1 MKKSLLAIAIAAA
14 VPAVASAQVTVGGIM
29 DGGFNSV
36 TTTNTPFTGS
46 KAETT
51 VNQTGGNAAGAL
63 ASNRLFFR
71 GTEKFG
77 DMTAGFH
84 YELGLDAGGT
94 GNLQVGM
101 TNNANGAPLSTAP
114 SQGVRR
120 SVVTLGGGFGMV
132 EIGRDYTPIFSLSA
146 ATDTSM
152 ADNVNIGKSV
162 YLNGAASVTTVR
174 NNGQLMYTTPS
185 MGGLTAKIAI
195 VNRSQDP
202 NTNGDVESIGGSLMY
217 NAGPLMLGAAFNNQK
232 TRSCTANTTATAHSQ
247 LIGFSASNAACDST
261 KPLTVT
267 KRDETLFGATYT
279 FNKDLSLQFQYGDLD
294 QKAGTARTEYKGW
307 QLGGRYNF
315 TPNLMAHLSFGGGEH
330 TLGDFTAAK
339 AGLIYSLSKRSRLY
353 WLSGAD
359 ILEYK
364 ATTGTKERMRQEV
377 AVGLN
382 HAF

>member
-1 MKKSLLAIAIAAA
+1 MKKSLLAIAIATT

-36 TTTNTPFTGS
+36 TTTNTPVTGS
-46 KAETT
+46 KAEVT

-120 SVVTLGGGFGMV
+120 SVVTLGGGFGTV

-174 NNGQLMYTTPS
+174 NNGQLMYTLPT
-185 MGGLTAKIAI
+185 MGGLVAKIAI

-202 NTNGDVESIGGSLMY
+202 NTNGDVESIGGSIVY
-217 NAGPLMLGAAFNNQK
+217 NAGPLMLGAAYNDQK
-232 TRSCTANTTATAHSQ
+232 TRSCTAVSPNSTTS
-247 LIGFSASNAACDST
+247 LIGFTSGNAACDSS
-261 KPLTVT
+261 KPLTMT
-267 KRDETLFGATYT
+267 KREEILVGATYA
-279 FNKDLSLQFQYGDLD
+279 FNQDLSLQFQYGDLD

-339 AGLIYSLSKRSRLY
+339 AGVIYSLSKRSRLY

-364 ATTGTKERMRQEV
+364 GGATKERMRQEV
-377 AVGLN
+377 AIGLN